1 LLSLSIVKPNSYG
14 GEQLNR
20 SLKVTF
26 VMPRTGEWAAGGLRI
41 IYQYANYLSERGHVV
56 TVVHPGRLVVDPKP
70 LDSLKNTVRYLLR
83 KADGKYT
90 PDTWM
95 QMRPEV
101 HLTCVPSLAE
111 RYIPDGDI
119 VFATAWQTAEW
130 VTNYSKSKGRGFY
143 LIQHL
148 ETWNG
153 PEGRVL
159 ATWRAPLQKVVPSK
173 WLADIAKNMGES
185 AIYIPYGLDM
195 DKFYLIT
202 PSEARDANQ
211 LMMLYHE
218 SEWKGCAEGLQA
230 LSLVREKNSDMR
242 AIFFGTPARPEA
254 LPEWIEYHRSPSPM
268 QLRELYNR
276 ASIFVAPSRTE
287 GWGLTGC
294 EALLCGAALVAT
306 DIDGHREFAFD
317 GQTALTSPARS
328 PERLAENVNRLLKDP
343 QLRIELAKKGH
354 EFLRTLTW
362 ERATN
367 SMERAL
373 YSEADSL
380 LELSAHG

>member
-1 LLSLSIVKPNSYG
+1 
-14 GEQLNR
+14 
-20 SLKVTF
+20 
-26 VMPRTGEWAAGGLRI
+26 MPRTGEWAAGGLRI
-41 IYQYANYLSERGHVV
+41 IYQYANHLSERGHDV
-56 TVVHPGRLVVDPKP
+56 TVVHPGRLVIDPTT
-70 LDSLKNTVRYLLR
+70 LDRLKNTVRYILR

-95 QMRPEV
+95 QMREEV
-101 HLTCVPSLAE
+101 HLTCVPSLSE
-111 RYIPDGDI
+111 RHVPDGDI

-153 PEGRVL
+153 PQERVL
-159 ATWRAPLQKVVPSK
+159 ATWKAPLQKVVPSK
-173 WLADIAKNMGES
+173 WLANMAHNLGES

-195 DKFYLIT
+195 DKFYLVT
-202 PSEARDANQ
+202 PFEERDANQ

-230 LSLVREKNSDMR
+230 LSIVRKNNPRIR
-242 AIFFGTPARPEA
+242 AIVFGTPARPKV

-306 DIDGHREFAFD
+306 DIDGHREFAFN

-328 PERLAENVNRLLKDP
+328 PEQLAENVNRLLGSP
-343 QLRIELAKKGH
+343 QLRSEIAKKGN
-354 EFLRTLTW
+354 EFVRTLTW